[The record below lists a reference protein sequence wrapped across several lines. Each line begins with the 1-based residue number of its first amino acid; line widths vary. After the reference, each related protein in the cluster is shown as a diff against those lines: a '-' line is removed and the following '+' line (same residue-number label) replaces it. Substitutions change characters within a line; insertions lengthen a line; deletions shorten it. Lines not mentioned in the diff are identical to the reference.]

1 MATPH
6 QRHSDQGDVR
16 EGTAESVAGAEK
28 PKLDKRDVIALIWA
42 TYRATL
48 PYLII
53 FMVAFLFVTWLVTDV
68 LLR

>member
-1 MATPH
+1 MATPPQH
-6 QRHSDQGDVR
+6 HREASDADNAVQ
-16 EGTAESVAGAEK
+16 AEK

-53 FMVAFLFVTWLVTDV
+53 FLVAFLFVTWLVTEV
-68 LLR
+68 FLR

>member
-1 MATPH
+1 MPAP
-6 QRHSDQGDVR
+6 RHNEESDARAD
-16 EGTAESVAGAEK
+16 ADAKK

-53 FMVAFLFVTWLVTDV
+53 FVVAFLFVTWLVTDV
-68 LLR
+68 FLR

>member
-1 MATPH
+1 MAKPH
-6 QRHSDQGDVR
+6 QRHVKT
-16 EGTAESVAGAEK
+16 EHTAHGVQDAEK

-53 FMVAFLFVTWLVTDV
+53 FVVAFLFVTWLVTDV
-68 LLR
+68 FLR

>member
-1 MATPH
+1 MPTP
-6 QRHSDQGDVR
+6 QRHNEERDVDAVN
-16 EGTAESVAGAEK
+16 TEK

-53 FMVAFLFVTWLVTDV
+53 FLVAFLFVTWLVTDV
-68 LLR
+68 FLR